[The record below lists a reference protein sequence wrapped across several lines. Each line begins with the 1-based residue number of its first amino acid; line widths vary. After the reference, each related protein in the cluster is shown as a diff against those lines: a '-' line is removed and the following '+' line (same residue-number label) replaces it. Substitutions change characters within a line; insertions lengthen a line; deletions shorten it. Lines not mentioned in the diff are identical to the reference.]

1 MSYEPSAPAPELI
14 SQSSSPTPSWY
25 RSQPLTPTLTP
36 IELGTHTPNATPTQ
50 HNRLLSSIRDFI
62 ENRIQQIRSWYQL
75 KDEFSILSQEV
86 ELLKRE
92 IKWTN
97 DFLIRDSVRWAR
109 AQSRQEMRL
118 HTLEQRV
125 ISLDCNASHHIPEDV
140 PELEEIIVHHN
151 NS

>member
-14 SQSSSPTPSWY
+14 FPSSSPTPSWY
-25 RSQPLTPTLTP
+25 QSQPLTP
-36 IELGTHTPNATPTQ
+36 IDFGTHTPNALPTQ
-50 HNRLLSSIRDFI
+50 YYWLFSSIRDFI
-62 ENRIQQIRSWYQL
+62 QNRIQQIRSWYQL
-75 KDEFSILSQEV
+75 RDEFSILSQEV
-86 ELLKRE
+86 ELLRRE

-125 ISLDCNASHHIPEDV
+125 ISLDCNTSHRIPEDV

-151 NS
+151 NN